1 MNLRQIAVL
10 LSVFALGSAS
20 TYGLPTTDQKDTAY
34 VGATIY
40 DGTGIAG
47 RPDMVIVTRAGRIA
61 AILPAS
67 GYRARKGTEVILVPG
82 KFLIPGL
89 INSHVHLATLA
100 NPSAA
105 RAYLLRELYSG
116 VTAVRDMAG
125 DARLLGELKREAEF
139 DEIQSPDI
147 YYAAVMAGPQFF
159 TDPRTHQ
166 AARGRVP
173 GEVPWMQ
180 AVTTET
186 NVPLAVAQ
194 ARGTGATAIKV
205 YADVSGPLLSA
216 ITAEAHR
223 QNMLVWAH
231 AAVFPARPSEVADA
245 GVDVMSHACMLGYEV
260 SDPIPP
266 AAMHPPEPVNAQI
279 LEQPNARLDAL
290 FLDMKQR
297 GTILDATLYVYF
309 SDDSGVDCKYSL
321 AAKLAGEAYRA
332 GVSLSTGTDDEP
344 GDSKD
349 NYSALAQELIL
360 LVKDVR
366 LTPSDAIHAATINGA
381 RTIGREKDMGSIEV
395 GKIANFVVLDK
406 DPLSDIR
413 NVRNVY
419 MTVKNG
425 VGYKRSLYQHTA
437 MQPNRP

>member
-1 MNLRQIAVL
+1 
-10 LSVFALGSAS
+10 
-20 TYGLPTTDQKDTAY
+20 
-34 VGATIY
+34 
-40 DGTGIAG
+40 
-47 RPDMVIVTRAGRIA
+47 
-61 AILPAS
+61 
-67 GYRARKGTEVILVPG
+67 
-82 KFLIPGL
+82 
-89 INSHVHLATLA
+89 
-100 NPSAA
+100 
-105 RAYLLRELYSG
+105 
-116 VTAVRDMAG
+116 
-125 DARLLGELKREAEF
+125 
-139 DEIQSPDI
+139 
-147 YYAAVMAGPQFF
+147 
-159 TDPRTHQ
+159 
-166 AARGRVP
+166 
-173 GEVPWMQ
+173 
-180 AVTTET
+180 
-186 NVPLAVAQ
+186 
-194 ARGTGATAIKV
+194 
-205 YADVSGPLLSA
+205 
-216 ITAEAHR
+216 
-223 QNMLVWAH
+223 
-231 AAVFPARPSEVADA
+231 
-245 GVDVMSHACMLGYEV
+245 MLGYEV

-266 AAMHPPEPVNAQI
+266 AAMHPPVPVNAQI